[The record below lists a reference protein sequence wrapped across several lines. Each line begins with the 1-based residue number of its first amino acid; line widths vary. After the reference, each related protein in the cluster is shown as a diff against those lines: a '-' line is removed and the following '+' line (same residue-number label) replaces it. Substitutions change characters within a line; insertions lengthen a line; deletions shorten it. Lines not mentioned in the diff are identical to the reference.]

1 MTYQFEHHY
10 MAGKWVAPHSGSVL
24 AVEDP
29 YRVESCGSAPLGD
42 ATDVDRAV
50 EAALASFATW
60 RTSSVAARQ
69 EVLRMMHT
77 VLTAN
82 LEELAM
88 LWATEVGTPITT
100 ARQATGFL
108 PVKVLEDLIDILD
121 EFSFSE
127 TLGSTRVDRVAVGPA
142 AAITPWNYPISQFLI
157 KCASAIAA
165 GCSVVAK
172 PSEIAPLCAFRLM
185 QLFDDSGLPP
195 GLINLVGGDGPGVG
209 TALVNHPGIR
219 FISFTGSTNTGRAI
233 AAAAGG
239 RLVRT
244 CLELGGKSAS
254 IVLDEGALAAAV
266 AGTVG
271 SCSRNTGQT
280 CTALTRLVVPASLVD
295 HASELI
301 VDHFSRLVIGDPQ
314 DESTVIG
321 PLVSA
326 RQRDRAL
333 EIIASGEREGAR
345 KIHSTQVPDRG
356 HFVSPTVFRD
366 VTPSMRVAREEIF
379 APVLSIIAAPEPELL
394 NIANDS
400 EYGLAASVW
409 GTDSEQALD
418 FAERLEAGTITV
430 NGGAFHPSAP
440 YGGLKQSGL
449 GRELGRYGLEEFL
462 EYKAFHGGAR

>member
-301 VDHFSRLVIGDPQ
+301 VDHFSRLVIGDPR

>member
-1 MTYQFEHHY
+1 MTYRFEHHY
-10 MAGKWVAPHSGSVL
+10 IAGKWVAPHSGSVL

-50 EAALASFATW
+50 EAALASFDTW

-209 TALVNHPGIR
+209 TALVNHSGIR
-219 FISFTGSTNTGRAI
+219 FISFTGSTNTGRTI

-254 IVLDEGALAAAV
+254 IVLDEGVLAAAV

-301 VDHFSRLVIGDPQ
+301 VDHFSRLVIGDPR

-345 KIHSTQVPDRG
+345 KIYSTEVPDRG

-409 GTDSEQALD
+409 GTDSEQALN

-430 NGGAFHPSAP
+430 NGGVFHPSAP

>member
-50 EAALASFATW
+50 EAALASFDTW
-60 RTSSVAARQ
+60 RTSSIAARQ

>member
-1 MTYQFEHHY
+1 MTYHFEHHY
-10 MAGKWVAPHSGSVL
+10 IAGKWVAPHSGSVL

-29 YRVESCGSAPLGD
+29 YRVEPCGSAPLGD
-42 ATDVDRAV
+42 VTDVDRAV
-50 EAALASFATW
+50 EAALASFTTW

-77 VLTAN
+77 VLTSN
-82 LEELAM
+82 LEELAT

-108 PVKVLEDLIDILD
+108 PVKVLEDLIAILD

-185 QLFDDSGLPP
+185 QLFDESGLPS
-195 GLINLVGGDGPGVG
+195 GLINMVGGDGPGVG

-219 FISFTGSTNTGRAI
+219 FISFTGSTNTGRSI

-280 CTALTRLVVPASLVD
+280 CTALTRLVVPASLAD

-301 VDHFSRLVIGDPQ
+301 VDHFSRLVIGDPR

-345 KIHSTQVPDRG
+345 KIYSTEVPDRG

-366 VTPSMRVAREEIF
+366 VAPSMRVAREEIF

>member
-121 EFSFSE
+121 EFSFSK

-301 VDHFSRLVIGDPQ
+301 VDHFSRLVIGDPR